1 MFTHFQKLCLLI
13 TFQTAI
19 SWFVIPTYQKT
30 ESAKNKTVWFLS
42 SYFLNKETLILPL
55 FFFIW
60 NTAKKKFQTPNQNS
74 NSLQNNAQ

>member
-30 ESAKNKTVWFLS
+30 ESAKNKMVWFLLSSYWVPIPMS

-60 NTAKKKFQTPNQNS
+60 NTAKKKNPNS
-74 NSLQNNAQ
+74 